1 MSHVTEISRFVSHIS
16 EMQPA
21 SLVSSSL
28 AQCYDSENPQHI
40 IAAVYATDYRNDFDH
55 MTGMSCT
62 RHITGIKF
70 KSHHSGKCVIIH
82 QFHEFYIA
90 YEVTVH

>member
-28 AQCYDSENPQHI
+28 EQCYDSENPKHV
-40 IAAVYATDYRNDFDH
+40 IATVYTTDYRNDFDH
-55 MTGMSCT
+55 MTGMSVS
-62 RHITGIKF
+62 GIKGLVEYLF
-70 KSHHSGKCVIIH
+70 FLLHG
-82 QFHEFYIA
+82 
-90 YEVTVH
+90 